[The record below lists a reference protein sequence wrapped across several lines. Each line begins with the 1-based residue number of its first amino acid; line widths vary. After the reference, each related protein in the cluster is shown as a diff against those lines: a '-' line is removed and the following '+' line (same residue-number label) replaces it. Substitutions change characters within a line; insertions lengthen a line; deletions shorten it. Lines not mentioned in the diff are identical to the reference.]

1 MIRDFSRHV
10 GTVRGTDSDGR
21 PVPVR
26 KLAKS
31 EWQCEPAYLATLREP
46 RIGFR
51 NLRAGGSERI
61 RFARW
66 RIRFAQSP
74 DAHRRGR
81 RAAGA
86 GRAARP
92 GRRHLVRRD
101 ARLAAF
107 YSQEAVRLRL
117 MARDLDHR
125 ALVYERLFGQESDW
139 VSGTRL
145 LARSY
150 EDAARDHERTAEQ
163 HLSLIR
169 GGRASQPEQ
178 PTLR

>member
-1 MIRDFSRHV
+1 MRGAHEGLARWIV
-10 GTVRGTDSDGR
+10 LAAITV
-21 PVPVR
+21 
-26 KLAKS
+26 L
-31 EWQCEPAYLATLREP
+31 PACSHA
-46 RIGFR
+46 
-51 NLRAGGSERI
+51 GSELDLTAYDR
-61 RFARW
+61 
-66 RIRFAQSP
+66 AQ
-74 DAHRRGR
+74 DQNKI
-81 RAAGA
+81 
-86 GRAARP
+86 
-92 GRRHLVRRD
+92 
-101 ARLAAF
+101 AAF

-117 MARDLDHR
+117 MARDLDHL

-163 HLSLIR
+163 HLLLIR